1 MFRKRT
7 IPILIKVHDKNKLE
21 QNIPVGELA
30 EQPLTNNQQNIV
42 KKKPC
47 YFVFLKIN
55 TFTQKKVKQGQ
66 TFVLIIKK

>member
-30 EQPLTNNQQNIV
+30 EQPLTNNQQNIF
-42 KKKPC
+42 KKNLVI
-47 YFVFLKIN
+47 FF
-55 TFTQKKVKQGQ
+55 F
-66 TFVLIIKK
+66 